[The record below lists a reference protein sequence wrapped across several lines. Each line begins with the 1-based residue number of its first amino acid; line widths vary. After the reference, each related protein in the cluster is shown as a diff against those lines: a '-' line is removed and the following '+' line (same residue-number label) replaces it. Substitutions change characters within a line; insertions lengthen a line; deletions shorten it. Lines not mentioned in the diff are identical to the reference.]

1 MSDGGEGFGEAEDR
15 ESESLAATGTG
26 GGADGPVLEPKDPTV
41 WQRITG
47 VAGGDWQTMFL
58 IPLLA
63 VFTAL
68 LIGAIIIALS
78 NTELLSLWTE
88 DPAEAFR
95 ETIETI
101 VDAYVGL
108 FKGAFGSVRGIS
120 ETLTWAAPLILAG
133 LSVAVGFRAG
143 LFNIGAEGQMLVGGI
158 VATVVGFAWNL
169 PTGLHLVLALFGAM
183 IGGAIWGGAAGLLR
197 AKTGA
202 HEVITTIM
210 LNWIAIRLIDYLLA
224 TSYIQKEGRRDP
236 ISEDILGTAW
246 LPKLLSWLDPQ
257 YRVHGGII
265 VALLAAWLCWW
276 LLFRS
281 TIGFEWRAVG
291 YNPEGAR
298 YAGMNVGRAYTS
310 VMAFAGGLSG
320 LAGGA
325 IVLGVL
331 HRATPGFA
339 FGLGFDAIALALL
352 GRSHPFGV
360 VLAGLLFGALRAG
373 GQQMQASSTVN
384 IDLILV
390 LQALIVVFIA
400 APELIRSIYRIRAP
414 EGDTGAETITSGWA
428 T

>member
-1 MSDGGEGFGEAEDR
+1 MSDGEGFREAEDR
-15 ESESLAATGTG
+15 EAQSLTETGTG
-26 GGADGPVLEPKDPTV
+26 GLEGGPVLEPKEPTV

-47 VAGGDWQTMFL
+47 VAGGDWQSMFL

-68 LIGAIIIALS
+68 LIGALIIALS
-78 NTELLSLWTE
+78 NTDLLRLWGE
-88 DPAEAFR
+88 DPVAAFR
-95 ETIETI
+95 ETISTI
-101 VDAYVGL
+101 VDAYIGL
-108 FKGAFGSVRGIS
+108 FRGAFGSIRGIS
-120 ETLTWAAPLILAG
+120 ETLPWAAPLILAG

-143 LFNIGAEGQMLVGGI
+143 LFNIGAEGQMLIGGI
-158 VATVVGFAWNL
+158 SATVIGFALEL
-169 PTGLHLVLALFGAM
+169 PTGLHMILALFGAM
-183 IGGAIWGGAAGLLR
+183 AGGAIWGGAAGLLR

-224 TSYIQKEGRRDP
+224 TSFIQKEGRRDP
-236 ISEDILGTAW
+236 ISEDILQTAW

-257 YRVHGGII
+257 LRVHGGII
-265 VALLAAWLCWW
+265 VALLAAWLVWW

-291 YNPEGAR
+291 YNPDGAR
-298 YAGMNVGRAYTS
+298 YAGINVGRSYTT
-310 VMAFAGGLSG
+310 VMSFAGGLSG
-320 LAGGA
+320 LAGGV

-360 VLAGLLFGALRAG
+360 VLAGLRFGALRAG

-400 APELIRSIYRIRAP
+400 APELIRSIYRIKAP
-414 EGDTGAETITSGWA
+414 EEEKGAEAVTSGWG